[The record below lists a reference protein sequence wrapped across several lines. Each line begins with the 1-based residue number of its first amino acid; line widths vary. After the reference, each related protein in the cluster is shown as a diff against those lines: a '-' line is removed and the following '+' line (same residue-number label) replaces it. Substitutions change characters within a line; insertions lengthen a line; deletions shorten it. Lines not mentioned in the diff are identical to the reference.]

1 MGKKSNIERAVEA
14 IGFSVSF
21 ETQKRN
27 GKTEKYATFR
37 GFTGPCDREFEA
49 TEFYDKLE
57 DLPDKLYDRYIDFD
71 VDEEARLYL
80 NAAQNGLSGVPGIC
94 ELVKDLTD
102 ECEQINVLS
111 DAVRAG
117 LAGKVPES
125 AKCEPAVY
133 ALNRFFEKMRAEA
146 DDPESPI
153 TMESIDRLKDIWYKE
168 FDIHL
173 DTILREWARD
183 HTVTIKE

>member
-1 MGKKSNIERAVEA
+1 MGKKFNIERAVEA

-21 ETQKRN
+21 ETQKHN
-27 GKTEKYATFR
+27 GKTEKYAVFSGT
-37 GFTGPCDREFEA
+37 TGPCDREFEI

-57 DLPDKLYDRYIDFD
+57 DLPGKLYDRYIDFD
-71 VDEEARLYL
+71 VDEEVRLYL
-80 NAAQNGLSGVPGIC
+80 NAASNGLSGVPGVC
-94 ELVKDLTD
+94 KLVEDVKDEL
-102 ECEQINVLS
+102 EQI
-111 DAVRAG
+111 DALAEAVQAG
-117 LAGKVPES
+117 LAEKHPDS
-125 AKCEPAVY
+125 SKKEPAVY
-133 ALNRFFEKMRAEA
+133 ALNRFFEKMWAEA

-153 TMESIDRLKDIWYKE
+153 TMETIDRLKEIWYKE